1 MYYVY
6 IIYTYLYK
14 YISTLK
20 LLTFKFL
27 QYIIIIIMNDNYD

>member
-6 IIYTYLYK
+6 IYMIYTYLYK

-27 QYIIIIIMNDNYD
+27 QYNII